1 MATYGQL
8 QEYKPES
15 ENITAYLERAEV
27 FFRANDIAEDKQV
40 PVFLSVVGGKTYS
53 LLRDLTAPEKP
64 QDKTLAQLFETLKSH
79 FQPKPLVIAERF
91 YFHRR
96 NQSATESIAEY
107 VAELRRLATHCEFG
121 EYLNDALRDRLVCG
135 LCNNSIQKRLLSE
148 ANLTFAKAVEMAQGL
163 EAAERNARKLQGHEE
178 TPVNRVSQKGE
189 IAATSKPLEKA
200 CYRCGGTGHTP
211 NNCKF
216 RNATCR
222 RCQKKGHIARVCRS
236 GRALEESRG
245 QAAPCTRNR
254 GQVHTIEQTP
264 VVNEEEATFAL
275 FRLEGK
281 THHPIVVT
289 LEVNGVQLPME
300 VDTGAAVSVISSTT
314 RDKFFP
320 KCSLRSTTTVLT
332 TYTGEQMQLAG
343 EMTVEVS
350 YGDQGGHLPLY
361 VVEGDGPSLMG
372 RDWLRQV
379 RLDWKSIG
387 VASMGGSPSK
397 VEALLDKYSEVFK
410 EGLGKMRTFEAS
422 LHLQPGSRPKF
433 FKARP
438 VPFALKQA
446 VEQELDR
453 LEELGIIEK
462 VTHSQWAAPVVPVPK
477 GDGKIRL
484 CGDYKVTI
492 NPVLEIDKYP
502 LPKPDD
508 LFATLSGGQRFTKI
522 DLTHAYQQM
531 SLKESSREL
540 VTVNTHRGLYRYT
553 RLPFGVASA
562 PALFQQTMD
571 TVLQGLPKVICYI
584 DDILITGST
593 EEEHIENLELVLQ
606 RLQQYGIQAKRAKCA
621 FLEESVE
628 YLGHRIDATGLHTT
642 THKVEAISQA
652 PQPENVQ
659 ELRSYLG
666 LLHYYGKFLPNLAT
680 LLHPLNNLLKTG
692 CKWSWTP
699 KCMQAFEA
707 SKKLLVTAP
716 VLAHYDPALPM
727 KMAGDASA
735 YGIGAVISHVFPDGS
750 ERPIAFASRTLSAS
764 ERNYAQVERE
774 ALSLVYGTQK
784 FHQYL
789 YGRRFTLVTDHKP
802 LTTILGPK
810 KGIPPLAAARLQR
823 WALQLSAYSYEIEFK
838 PTRQH
843 SNADGLSR
851 LPLSNQQPPPASCTF
866 SIGQIMAL
874 PVTAECVLVAT
885 RRDPVLSKVHQF
897 TRDGWPAVISDGY
910 KPYWNRRQELSTEG
924 GCLMWGNRVVIPQKL
939 RARLVEELHRDHP
952 GMVKMKAVARSYL
965 WWPGVDKDLEECAKS
980 CLACQAVR
988 NAPAVAPLHPW
999 VWPAKPWQRIH
1010 IDFAGPFLGKTFL
1023 IVIDAH
1029 SKWPEVVGMTTT
1041 TAQRTITELRKIFA
1055 AYGLPEQLV
1064 SDNGPQF
1071 VSDDFALFM
1080 KMNGIKHIRCAPYH
1094 LSSNGAAERFVQ
1106 TFKRAMKAGVESS
1119 LSLEQRLA
1127 NFLLT
1132 YRSTPHATTNQTP
1145 SQLFMGRE
1153 LRTRLDLLRPD
1164 YNKRVCDRQA
1174 MQKAGHDRHSFQ
1186 RELHVGQNV
1195 MAKNLRPGAA
1205 WVPGV
1210 VVERVGPLTYLVQVD
1225 DGGLWKRHIDHLRE
1239 RSGTLQ
1245 EAAERSTHPQSV
1257 DLEGVSLPR
1266 METRAETMG
1275 IGRDMST
1282 DAQPQQD
1289 PAQPDQPSPADTCN
1303 AEQPLLS
1310 ERSKPTELSP
1320 NTSRYP
1326 KRDRKAPER
1335 YM

>member
-15 ENITAYLERAEV
+15 ENITAYLERVEV
-27 FFRANDIAEDKQV
+27 FFRANDIAADKQV

-53 LLRDLTAPEKP
+53 LLRDLTSPEKP
-64 QDKTLAQLFETLKSH
+64 QDKTLAQLSETLKSH

-96 NQSATESIAEY
+96 NQNAAESIADY

-163 EAAERNARKLQGHEE
+163 EAAERNAKKLQGYEE
-178 TPVNRVSQKGE
+178 TPVNRVDQK
-189 IAATSKPLEKA
+189 ATTSKSPEKS

-222 RCQKKGHIARVCRS
+222 RCQKKGRIARVCRS
-236 GRALEESRG
+236 GRALEESRE
-245 QAAPCTRNR
+245 QAAPRTRNR

-264 VVNEEEATFAL
+264 VVDEEEMTFAM

-281 THHPIVVT
+281 THHPIIVT

-320 KCSLRSTTTVLT
+320 KCSLRSTMAVLT
-332 TYTGEQMQLAG
+332 TYTGEQMPLAG
-343 EMTVEVS
+343 KITVEVS

-361 VVEGDGPSLMG
+361 VVDRDGPSLMG

-387 VASMGGSPSK
+387 VASMGGSQNR

-410 EGLGKMRTFEAS
+410 EGLGKMSTFEAS
-422 LHLQPGSRPKF
+422 LHLKPGSRPKF

-446 VEQELDR
+446 VERELER
-453 LEELGIIEK
+453 LKELGIIEK

-508 LFATLSGGQRFTKI
+508 LFATLSGGQRFAKI

-593 EEEHIENLELVLQ
+593 EEEHIENLERVLQ
-606 RLQQYGIQAKRAKCA
+606 RLQKYGIQAKRAKCA
-621 FLEESVE
+621 FMEESVE
-628 YLGHRIDATGLHTT
+628 YLGHKIDATGLHTT

-652 PQPENVQ
+652 PQPKNIQ

-699 KCMQAFEA
+699 KCTQAFEA

-750 ERPIAFASRTLSAS
+750 ECPIAFASRTLSTS

-774 ALSLVYGTQK
+774 ALSLVYGIQK

-789 YGRRFTLVTDHKP
+789 YGRRFMLVTDHKP

-823 WALQLSAYSYEIEFK
+823 WALQLSAYSYEIEFR
-838 PTRQH
+838 PTGQH
-843 SNADGLSR
+843 SNADRLSR

-866 SIGQIMAL
+866 TIGQIMAL
-874 PVTAECVLVAT
+874 PVTAECVQVAT
-885 RRDPVLSKVHQF
+885 RQDPVLSKVHQF
-897 TRDGWPAVISDGY
+897 TREGWPASIPDEY

-965 WWPGVDKDLEECAKS
+965 WWPGVDRDLEECARS
-980 CLACQAVR
+980 CLSCQAVR
-988 NAPAVAPLHPW
+988 NAPTVAPLHPW

-1010 IDFAGPFLGKTFL
+1010 IDFAGPFMGRTFL

-1029 SKWPEVVGMTTT
+1029 SKWPEVVEMTTT

-1071 VSDDFALFM
+1071 VSDDFASFM

-1094 LSSNGAAERFVQ
+1094 PSSNGAAERFVQ
-1106 TFKRAMKAGVESS
+1106 TFKRAMKAGVGST

-1145 SQLFMGRE
+1145 SQLFIGRE
-1153 LRTRLDLLRPD
+1153 LRTRLNLLRPD
-1164 YNKRVCDRQA
+1164 CNKRVCDRQA
-1174 MQKAGHDRHSFQ
+1174 MQIAGHDRHSYQ

-1210 VVERVGPLTYLVQVD
+1210 VVERVGPLTYLVQVG

-1239 RSGTLQ
+1239 RSDTLQ
-1245 EAAERSTHPQSV
+1245 AAEARPANAQAV
-1257 DLEGVSLPR
+1257 DLEGVS
-1266 METRAETMG
+1266 
-1275 IGRDMST
+1275 
-1282 DAQPQQD
+1282 PQ
-1289 PAQPDQPSPADTCN
+1289 
-1303 AEQPLLS
+1303 EWRLEL
-1310 ERSKPTELSP
+1310 KPWEW
-1320 NTSRYP
+1320 
-1326 KRDRKAPER
+1326 A
-1335 YM
+1335 